1 MPITIKFVGAFRGV
15 SGKEK
20 FHLSLD
26 RTMTLKEV
34 VEKLAQKLPKL
45 EHLLIDPELKDPRP
59 NTLILVNGKEI
70 SVLEGLDTLLR
81 SGDEIVFVPVVHGG

>member
-20 FHLSLD
+20 LSLSLE
-26 RTMTLKEV
+26 RSMTLKEV

-70 SVLEGLDTLLR
+70 SVLDGLDTVLR
-81 SGDEIVFVPVVHGG
+81 SGDEIVFVPIVHGG